1 MRIRFGCRLGAA
13 FGLRFGFAVGG
24 CFRCLI
30 WLRLLGHRG
39 RCPAIGRGPQP
50 RDHALTAA
58 RRCQAASWRDGRPA
72 PLARAPPADCGGRAD
87 PRVVLPAW
95 AAGRD
100 PGLGAVPRLRRA
112 RAELPRRRPS
122 RLGIGADEAGT
133 PPAGERHR
141 GARRRGMA
149 RAGPRRGR
157 RAGRLAARG
166 RRERGGRRAAAAAPA
181 PRLGARPARRR
192 GGPRGARVRP
202 ARAGPARRLG
212 RARRRGP
219 GEDRGAPLGG
229 GGPDRGPRGDRPLR
243 RARRGGRDRPAR
255 RRRRRGG
262 RPQRVSDPGDLL
274 PALPPGVQ
282 GRRGRLQPDRP
293 RDRRPR
299 PRGVAPARR
308 DRRGNHQLLRLPE
321 RRLAR
326 PPARAL
332 GGNGGPDDAPAARR
346 QRDVRRAR
354 RRSTSC
360 PASAA
365 TAAASTSTPAAA
377 AFPRR
382 RRAARR
388 ASSARRRRRRR
399 PRGRT
404 GFPRSGRAR
413 QAQPGGP
420 PPAGRDDRRAWP
432 RARRRR

>member
-1 MRIRFGCRLGAA
+1 MDDPRLSLERRLRIAA
-13 FGLRFGFAVGG
+13 VVLILAWFFLPGVRDVIPAWVPFLAFAALELNFLVGGLRDWGSAPTK
-24 CFRCLI
+24 
-30 WLRLLGHRG
+30 RG
-39 RCPAIGRGPQP
+39 RLPQESDIEELGGEEWLEP
-50 RDHALTAA
+50 VLVEV
-58 RRCQAASWRDGRPA
+58 DGR
-72 PLARAPPADCGGRAD
+72 D
-87 PRVVLPAW
+87 VWLPE
-95 AAGRD
+95 
-100 PGLGAVPRLRRA
+100 GAESEEDVEP
-112 RAELPRRRPS
+112 
-122 RLGIGADEAGT
+122 
-133 PPAGERHR
+133 H
-141 GARRRGMA
+141 
-149 RAGPRRGR
+149 
-157 RAGRLAARG
+157 
-166 RRERGGRRAAAAAPA
+166 AAAPA
-181 PRLGARPARRR
+181 PRLGAGPARRR

-219 GEDRGAPLGG
+219 GEDGSAPLGG
-229 GGPDRGPRGDRPLR
+229 GGPDRGSRGDRPLR

-255 RRRRRGG
+255 RRHRRGG
-262 RPQRVSDPGDLL
+262 RPQRVSDSGDLL

-293 RDRRPR
+293 CDRRPR
-299 PRGVAPARR
+299 PRGLAPARR
-308 DRRGNHQLLRLPE
+308 DRRGSHQLLRLPE

-346 QRDVRRAR
+346 QRDVRALGPGVPRAD
-354 RRSTSC
+354 
-360 PASAA
+360 ASAA
-365 TAAASTSTPAAA
+365 TAAASTSTPAAG

-432 RARRRR
+432 RVRRRR